1 MSTSTPSWRRAGRLI
16 TALLVL
22 ALVAAA
28 CSSDGP
34 DVSDPA
40 VSADADVAAPETD
53 PDGPT
58 DVDGDVDDD
67 GDDGRGAG
75 EGEEGTAELFS
86 PTETDTPLD
95 LDGGV
100 QSSDDGVTVVDG
112 DPTAALD
119 GQVAQATEPWPT
131 DWSRQTIE
139 LDSLLLGL
147 PRLDPRDGIP
157 PIDTPRFEPIAE
169 ADWLGPR
176 EPGALVRF
184 NDEVRFYP
192 LSILTRHELVNDR
205 YGDVP
210 VAVSFCPLCNTALS
224 FDTRVDGQALR
235 FGVSGLL
242 RNSDLVMWDDA
253 TTTLWQQV
261 TGEAIVGELAGTQLD
276 LIPTAIVSYGD
287 ALESFPDAWSLSQ
300 ETGFGIAYGA
310 NPYEGYSSSVQ
321 PFLFDGEPDT
331 RFPALS
337 RVVGVVLDGDS
348 NDGDSNDGDSGGGGD
363 KGYPFGAIEAAG
375 VINDEVAGI
384 PIAVWWGG
392 DTADALDS
400 RSIADGAAI
409 GTGIAFDRRVDDR
422 TLTFAAAESGD
433 GSGAEAADRFT
444 DAETG
449 TTWTLLGLAIDG
461 PLEGTQLDPIPHRNE
476 FWFAW
481 ASFFPDAPVY
491 DG

>member
-1 MSTSTPSWRRAGRLI
+1 MFTSTPAGRRAGRLV
-16 TALLVL
+16 AAVL
-22 ALVAAA
+22 ALSLVAAA
-28 CSSDGP
+28 CSSDSSDDADDATTTDAAADAGS
-34 DVSDPA
+34 DDNDAGSDDGDGQTDDGQADEDPA
-40 VSADADVAAPETD
+40 DDD
-53 PDGPT
+53 PA
-58 DVDGDVDDD
+58 DDD
-67 GDDGRGAG
+67 GGPAAD
-75 EGEEGTAELFS
+75 LFS
-86 PTETDTPLD
+86 PTETDAPLD
-95 LDGGV
+95 LSGGV
-100 QSSDDGVTVVDG
+100 QSSDEGVTIVED

-169 ADWLGPR
+169 ADWLDPR

-205 YGDVP
+205 YGDIP

-287 ALESFPDAWSLSQ
+287 ALESFPEAWSLAQ
-300 ETGFGIAYGA
+300 DTGFGIAYGA

-321 PFLFDGEPDT
+321 PFLFDGEPDP

-337 RVVGVVLDGDS
+337 RVVGVVLDD
-348 NDGDSNDGDSGGGGD
+348 DGAADGSGD
-363 KGYPFGAIEAAG
+363 KAYPFELIEAAE
-375 VINDEVAGI
+375 VVNDEVAGV
-384 PIAVWWGG
+384 PIVVWWGG

-400 RSIADGAAI
+400 TAIADGAAI
-409 GTGIAFDRRVDDR
+409 GTGIAFDRRVDGE
-422 TLTFAAAESGD
+422 TLTFSAASGGD
-433 GSGAEAADRFT
+433 GAGDRFT

-449 TTWTLLGLAIDG
+449 TTWTLLGLAVDG

>member
-1 MSTSTPSWRRAGRLI
+1 MRNSTPAGRAGRALA
-16 TALLVL
+16 ALLAL

-28 CSSDGP
+28 CSSATD
-34 DVSDPA
+34 
-40 VSADADVAAPETD
+40 DAASSETEEASTGDDAAA
-53 PDGPT
+53 
-58 DVDGDVDDD
+58 DGDGSEGDDSSDVGDSNDSDSESGDSDD
-67 GDDGRGAG
+67 GDSDDGSGADDG
-75 EGEEGTAELFS
+75 AEATDLFS
-86 PTETDTPLD
+86 PTETDRPLD
-95 LDGGV
+95 LSGGV
-100 QSSDDGVTVVDG
+100 QSGDDGVTIVTD
-112 DPTAALD
+112 DPRAALG
-119 GQVAQATEPWPT
+119 GQIQQATEPWPT
-131 DWSRQTIE
+131 DWTRQTVG
-139 LDSLLLGL
+139 LDELLLGL
-147 PRLDPRDGIP
+147 PRVDPRDGIP
-157 PIDTPRFEPIAE
+157 PIDVPKFEPIAE
-169 ADWLGPR
+169 ANWLDER

-205 YGDVP
+205 FGDIP
-210 VAVSFCPLCNTALS
+210 VAVSYCPLCNTALS
-224 FDTRVDGQALR
+224 FDTRVDGEALR

-276 LIPTAIVSYGD
+276 VIPTAIVSYGD

-300 ETGFGIAYGA
+300 DTGFGTAYGN

-321 PFLFDGEPDT
+321 PFLFDGEPDP

-337 RVVGVVLDGDS
+337 RVVGVVLDGS
-348 NDGDSNDGDSGGGGD
+348 EGGD
-363 KGYPFGAIEAAG
+363 GSEADKAYPFSVIEDAG
-375 VINDEVAGI
+375 TINDEVAGV
-384 PIAVWWGG
+384 PIVVWWGG

-400 RSIADGAAI
+400 GIIAQGQAI
-409 GTGIAFDRRVDDR
+409 GTGITFDRRVDDQV
-422 TLTFAAAESGD
+422 LTFASVEGTT
-433 GSGAEAADRFT
+433 DRFS

-449 TTWTLLGLAIDG
+449 STWTLLGLAVDG

-491 DG
+491 ES